1 MANDIN
7 LPKLK
12 DKYICVN
19 KECYT
24 IKIVKNDFDTYLK
37 SLPLSLTTEIII
49 PSVSKYNLTS
59 DKVLDLELALLF
71 LSSSINKL
79 NAYFGKPIAYPIKI
93 DDLVLINLENAKLH
107 YNSKT
112 FNSIYPNLPDNMLIF
127 IPIGIARTLSSN
139 LHHLT
144 ILVIDKLS
152 STFTYYEPYGYYDIK
167 PNSSERAIYNNG
179 FDKLIEMMHI
189 SFPNFKYIDAHEDDS
204 LIKEIGVQRRSESTY
219 YNIPNSG
226 YCVAWCTYICYLRLF
241 NYHLSPRYPIT
252 VLLNKVFVFY
262 TNEQLLDMIK
272 RFVEYIKHQFTGFKN
287 DLFNLRDF
295 YSVYDQS
302 VDISK
307 SIDINMNETSNETEM
322 DIEDFMEWQSDENE
336 SESVSGA

>member
-1 MANDIN
+1 MVNDIN

-19 KECYT
+19 RECYT
-24 IKIVKNDFDTYLK
+24 IKIMVNDLDTYLK
-37 SLPLSLTTEIII
+37 SLPLSLTKEIII

-59 DKVLDLELALLF
+59 DKILNLDLALLF

-79 NAYFGKPIAYPIKI
+79 NAYLGKPIAYPVKI

-127 IPIGIARTLSSN
+127 IPIGIARTFSSN

-144 ILVIDKLS
+144 ILVIDKQS
-152 STFTYYEPYGYYDIK
+152 STFTYYEPYGYYDIT
-167 PNSSERAIYNNG
+167 PNSSERDIYNNG
-179 FDKLIEMMHI
+179 FDKLIEMIHT
-189 SFPNFKYIDAHEDDS
+189 SFPNFKYIDAHEGDS
-204 LIKEIGVQRRSESTY
+204 DKEIGVQRRSESVY

-241 NYHLSPRYPIT
+241 NYHLSSRYPIT

-262 TNEQLLDMIK
+262 TNEQLLDMIR
-272 RFVEYIKHQFTGFKN
+272 RFVEYIKHQFNGFK
-287 DLFNLRDF
+287 DDIFDLRDF
-295 YSVYDQS
+295 YSIYDQS

-307 SIDINMNETSNETEM
+307 GIDVIMNETETETETKM
-322 DIEDFMEWQSDENE
+322 DIEDFMEWMKDENE
-336 SESVSGA
+336 T